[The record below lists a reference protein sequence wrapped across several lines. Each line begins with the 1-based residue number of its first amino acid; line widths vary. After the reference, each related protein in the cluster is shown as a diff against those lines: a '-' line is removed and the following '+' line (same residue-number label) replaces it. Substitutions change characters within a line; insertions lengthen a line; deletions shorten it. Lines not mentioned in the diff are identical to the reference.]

1 VGGCVWGGCVW
12 GEGGCR
18 GRGCL
23 RTSAAMPWAGRLR
36 VVTAECACAATGA
49 AALRMPR
56 ADLSAAVSLGLCSVA
71 LGWSFGAASFIDEG
85 LLSRSTS
92 YGVCPCS
99 ARYVGKAAQETAL
112 GSLRWLRPTSE
123 QSGAGEGRHICTG
136 TFWAHPSYIYLDW
149 AHPLP
154 RLHRDSPKP
163 PPSPTPTGEASM
175 WLGTSEG
182 AGYSQSVRT
191 PRLAAAR

>member
-1 VGGCVWGGCVW
+1 VCACVHLCPAWAGGCVWGGCVW
-12 GEGGCR
+12 GEGGCS

-136 TFWAHPSYIYLDW
+136 TFG
-149 AHPLP
+149 
-154 RLHRDSPKP
+154 
-163 PPSPTPTGEASM
+163 PTPPTFTGTG
-175 WLGTSEG
+175 LTRCHVCIGTP
-182 AGYSQSVRT
+182 QSL
-191 PRLAAAR
+191 PHHQHQQARRACG